1 MATNQDINA
10 ITASKAQPQAANDK
24 KSSKNTNDLKQQQHQ
39 QQNEPAEDVSKPPKP
54 PKSETI
60 RSLLLL
66 SLAIMDTY
74 MLPGPTRSTIL
85 ETVNARPVLT
95 SFLAA
100 QIAVALFPLLLF
112 TTGILTAGVVA
123 AGLVACLG
131 MVVLVPV
138 LLVTSVLGVV
148 IWGWG
153 WALFMAARWSWGV
166 YVERK
171 LGGPPTAVA
180 VQSDSNGSAGG
191 AGNGNT
197 GNGNTGS
204 DNAGN
209 GGGEGPLVVKSETVG
224 VNASGARPR
233 TNGETGKK
241 WQFKAGF
248 GDKWMVLG

>member
-1 MATNQDINA
+1 MATNQDSN
-10 ITASKAQPQAANDK
+10 TSTTTKNQPQPDNDK
-24 KSSKNTNDLKQQQHQ
+24 KISKNPNDLKQQQQQQ
-39 QQNEPAEDVSKPPKP
+39 QQNQQDESSEEPPKP
-54 PKSETI
+54 PKTETI

-66 SLAIMDTY
+66 SLAIIDTY
-74 MLPGPTRSTIL
+74 VLPGPTRNTIL
-85 ETVNARPVLT
+85 EIFNARPILT

-100 QIAVALFPLLLF
+100 QFAVALFPLLLF

-123 AGLVACLG
+123 AGLFACLG

-138 LLVTSVLGVV
+138 LLVTGALGVV

-153 WALFMAARWSWGV
+153 WVLFMAARWSWGV
-166 YVERK
+166 YVERT

-180 VQSDSNGSAGG
+180 VRRNGVDDGGSAGNG
-191 AGNGNT
+191 AGNG
-197 GNGNTGS
+197 GV
-204 DNAGN
+204 
-209 GGGEGPLVVKSETVG
+209 EGPLVVKSETVG
-224 VNASGARPR
+224 VNAGGTGAK